1 MMGGGPMRH
10 MRDTSD
16 EKAQDTGKTLR
27 RLAVYFKPYR
37 LGLAGIGALLI
48 LDTLLQLAGP
58 YLIGRAV
65 DEFIIGGDVRG
76 LTVTMLLL
84 LGVYAGAWATR
95 YGEFYGMIKIGNR
108 VLYKLRTNIFD
119 RIQALSLKF
128 FDQHEAGDLMSRL
141 TNDVDT
147 IGQVLNMGLIQ
158 TIGSSLLIIGIVAA
172 MFSLNWQLALATF
185 LILPFMFAASIFL
198 SRRARSAFRETRK
211 TIGSVSADLEE
222 NISGVRVA
230 QAFARE
236 DENIERFSELNR
248 ANRDANVSA
257 QGVVAAF
264 SPTLDVLST
273 IGMAIVIGL
282 GGYMALQ
289 DPPLITVGVIV
300 SFLVYVRRFFQ
311 PIQQLAQLY
320 AQLQSALAGS
330 ERIFELVDTEPDLA
344 DAPDAVEMPLI
355 EGRVVFDN
363 VSFHYKPEEPVL
375 RGVSLLVEPGQT
387 VALVGPTGAG
397 KTTLVNL
404 IGRFYEAEEGVVRI
418 DGRDLHEVTRAS
430 LRRQMGIVLQDTF
443 LFSGS
448 IMDNIRYG
456 RLDAS
461 DEEVIEAA
469 KLANADAFITRL
481 ADGYETE
488 LSEQGRNL
496 SQGQRQ
502 LIAISRAILADP
514 RLLILDEATSSVDTR
529 TELLIQQAL
538 GRLLQGR
545 TSFVIAHRLSTIR
558 NADQL
563 LILQEGEIVERAI
576 STETASAHQQ
586 LLDLGGEYYKLYT
599 SQFRREDLPPEDL
612 PADLAAQAQD
622 QPAPGGDGRPLATA
636 QALG

>member
-1 MMGGGPMRH
+1 MRNT
-10 MRDTSD
+10 RD
-16 EKAQDTGKTLR
+16 EKAQDTGETLR
-27 RLAVYFKPYR
+27 RLLVYLKPHR
-37 LGLAGIGALLI
+37 LGLAGVGVLLI
-48 LDTLLQLAGP
+48 LDTLMQLAGP

-65 DEFIIGGDVRG
+65 DEFIIVGDVRG

-84 LGVYAGAWATR
+84 LGVYVGAWATR
-95 YGEFYGMIKIGNR
+95 YGQFYGMIKIGNR
-108 VLYKLRTNIFD
+108 VLYKLRTHIFD

-147 IGQVLNMGLIQ
+147 IGQVLNMGLLQ

-185 LILPFMFAASIFL
+185 LILPFMFASSIFL
-198 SRRARSAFRETRK
+198 SRRARRAFRETRK

-236 DENIERFSELNR
+236 DENIERFNELNR

-273 IGMAIVIGL
+273 IGLAIVIGL

-289 DPPLITVGVIV
+289 DPPLITVGIIV

-320 AQLQSALAGS
+320 AQLQSALAGA
-330 ERIFELVDTEPDLA
+330 ERIFELIDTKPDLI
-344 DAPDAVEMPLI
+344 DEPDAVEMPLI
-355 EGRVVFDN
+355 EGRVAFDN

-375 RGVSLLVEPGQT
+375 RGVSLVAEPGQT

-404 IGRFYEAEEGVVRI
+404 IGRFYEAEEGAVRI
-418 DGRDLHEVTRAS
+418 DGRDVRHVTRAS
-430 LRRQMGIVLQDTF
+430 LRSQMGIVLQDTF
-443 LFSGS
+443 LFSGT

-488 LSEQGRNL
+488 LSEQGRNV

-538 GRLLQGR
+538 GRLLRGR

-563 LILQEGEIVERAI
+563 LILQDGEVVERAA
-576 STETASAHQQ
+576 SSEEKSAHEE

-599 SQFRREDLPPEDL
+599 SQFRREG
-612 PADLAAQAQD
+612 LAQEGAARVSEQA
-622 QPAPGGDGRPLATA
+622 APGGDGRPLATA

>member
-1 MMGGGPMRH
+1 MFGGPMGH
-10 MRDTSD
+10 MRNARE
-16 EKAQDTGKTLR
+16 EKAQDVGQTLR
-27 RLAVYFKPYR
+27 RLAVYLKPHW
-37 LGLAGIGALLI
+37 LGLLAVGLLI
-48 LDTLLQLAGP
+48 IVDTLLQLAGP

-65 DEFIIGGDVRG
+65 DQFIIVGDRSG
-76 LTVTMLLL
+76 LAITMLLL
-84 LGVYAGAWATR
+84 LAVYLGAWATR
-95 YGEFYGMIKIGNR
+95 YGEFYGMIVIGNR
-108 VLYKLRTNIFD
+108 VLLKLRTHIFD
-119 RIQALSLKF
+119 RIQSLSLKF
-128 FDQHEAGDLMSRL
+128 FDEHEAGDLMSRL

-147 IGQVLNMGLIQ
+147 IGQVLNAGLVQ
-158 TIGSSLLIIGIVAA
+158 TISSALLIVGILAA
-172 MFSLNWQLALATF
+172 MFSLSWQLALATF
-185 LILPFMFAASIFL
+185 VILPVMFASSIIL
-198 SRRARSAFRETRK
+198 SRRARRAFRETRR

-236 DENIERFSELNR
+236 DENIQRFSELNR

-273 IGMAIVIGL
+273 IGLAIVIGY
-282 GGYMALQ
+282 GGYLALQ
-289 DPPLITVGVIV
+289 TPPAITVGIIV

-320 AQLQSALAGS
+320 AQLQSAVAGA
-330 ERIFELVDTEPDLA
+330 ERIFELVDTEPDLV
-344 DAPDAVEMPLI
+344 DLPQAVEMPRI
-355 EGRVVFDN
+355 RGRVAFDG

-375 RGVSLLVEPGQT
+375 KNVSLVAEPGQT

-404 IGRFYEAEEGVVRI
+404 MGRFYQAVEGTIRI
-418 DGRDLHEVTRAS
+418 DDQDIREVTRAS
-430 LRRQMGIVLQDTF
+430 LRAQMGIVLQDTF

-461 DEEVIEAA
+461 DEEVIQAA
-469 KLANADAFITRL
+469 ELANADAFITRL
-481 ADGYETE
+481 PKGYQTE

-502 LIAISRAILADP
+502 LIAIARAILADP

-538 GRLLQGR
+538 GRLLEGR

-563 LILQEGEIVERAI
+563 LVLQHGEIVERAA
-576 STETASAHQQ
+576 STPERSAHQQ
-586 LLDLGGEYYKLYT
+586 LLDRGGEYYKLYT
-599 SQFRREDLPPEDL
+599 SQFRLQDSEAEDG
-612 PADLAAQAQD
+612 
-622 QPAPGGDGRPLATA
+622 QPASTRQTAGGDGRLAA
-636 QALG
+636 APAV

>member
-1 MMGGGPMRH
+1 
-10 MRDTSD
+10 
-16 EKAQDTGKTLR
+16 
-27 RLAVYFKPYR
+27 LA
-37 LGLAGIGALLI
+37 A
-48 LDTLLQLAGP
+48 P

-65 DEFIIGGDVRG
+65 DQFIVAGDRAG
-76 LTVTMLLL
+76 LTYTMLLL
-84 LGVYAGAWATR
+84 LAVYLGAWATR
-95 YGEFYGMIKIGNR
+95 YGSFYGMIIIGNK
-108 VLYKLRTNIFD
+108 VLYKLRTHIFD
-119 RIQALSLKF
+119 RVQTLSLKY

-147 IGQVLNMGLIQ
+147 IGQVLNAGLIQ
-158 TIGSSLLIIGIVAA
+158 TLSSGLLIVGIVAA
-172 MFSLNWQLALATF
+172 MISLNWQLALATF
-185 LILPFMFAASIFL
+185 VILPFMFASSILL
-198 SRRARSAFRETRK
+198 SRRARRAFRETRR

-236 DENIERFSELNR
+236 GQNIERFDALNR

-257 QGVVAAF
+257 QGTVAAF

-273 IGMAIVIGL
+273 IGLAIVVGF
-282 GGYMALQ
+282 GGYLALQ
-289 DPPLITVGVIV
+289 EPPLVTVGVIV

-330 ERIFELVDTEPDLA
+330 ERIFELLDTQPDLA
-344 DAPDAVEMPLI
+344 DASGAVEMPPI
-355 EGRVVFDN
+355 VGRVAFDG

-375 RGVSLLVEPGQT
+375 RRVNLVAEPGQT

-404 IGRFYEAEEGVVRI
+404 IGRFYEAVDGEVQI
-418 DGRDLHEVTRAS
+418 DGRDVREVTRAS
-430 LRRQMGIVLQDTF
+430 LRAQMGIVLQDTF
-443 LFSGS
+443 LFSGT

-456 RLDAS
+456 RLEAS

-469 KLANADAFITRL
+469 TQANAHGFITRL
-481 ADGYETE
+481 ADGYQTE

-502 LIAISRAILADP
+502 LISIARAILADP

-529 TELLIQQAL
+529 TEILIQRAL
-538 GRLLQGR
+538 ARLLQGR

-563 LILQEGEIVERAI
+563 LILQAGQIVERAV
-576 STETASAHQQ
+576 STPERSAHEQ
-586 LLDLGGEYYKLYT
+586 LLDLGGEYYSLYT
-599 SQFRREDLPPEDL
+599 RQFR
-612 PADLAAQAQD
+612 QD
-622 QPAPGGDGRPLATA
+622 QAPQAPVSSASGGDGRRLAA
-636 QALG
+636 APA

>member
-1 MMGGGPMRH
+1 MIGGPMRH
-10 MRDTSD
+10 MAASARE

-27 RLAVYFKPYR
+27 RLAAYLKPYR
-37 LGLAGIGALLI
+37 LGLLGVGVLLI
-48 LDTLLQLAGP
+48 IDTLLQLAAP
-58 YLIGRAV
+58 YIIGRAV
-65 DEFIIGGDVRG
+65 DEFIVAGDTAG
-76 LTVTMLLL
+76 LAVFMLLL
-84 LGVYAGAWATR
+84 LATYVGAWATR
-95 YGEFYGMIKIGNR
+95 YGEFFGMTIIGNK
-108 VLYKLRTNIFD
+108 VLYELRTAIFD
-119 RIQALSLKF
+119 RIQSLSLKF

-141 TNDVDT
+141 TNDTDT
-147 IGQVLNMGLIQ
+147 IGQVLNAGLIQ
-158 TIGSSLLIIGIVAA
+158 TLGSSLLIVGIAVA

-185 LILPFMFAASIFL
+185 VILPFMFASSIIL
-198 SRRARSAFRETRK
+198 SRRARQAFRVTRR

-236 DENIERFSELNR
+236 DENLERFNELNR

-257 QGVVAAF
+257 QGVIAAF

-273 IGMAIVIGL
+273 VGLAIVLGV

-289 DPPLITVGVIV
+289 DPPLITVGVII

-311 PIQQLAQLY
+311 PIRQLAQLY

-330 ERIFELVDTEPDLA
+330 ERIFELIDTEPDLT
-344 DAPDAVEMPLI
+344 DAAGAAQMPLI
-355 EGRVVFDN
+355 EGRIELDG

-375 RGVSLLVEPGQT
+375 RDVSLVATPGQT

-404 IGRFYEAEEGVVRI
+404 IGRFYDPVEGAVRI
-418 DGRDLHEVTRAS
+418 DGLDVRGVTRSS
-430 LRRQMGIVLQDTF
+430 LRAQMGVVLQDTF

-461 DEEVIEAA
+461 DADVIEAA
-469 KLANADAFITRL
+469 TLANADAFIRRL
-481 ADGYETE
+481 PEGYQTE

-502 LIAISRAILADP
+502 LISIARAILADP

-538 GRLLQGR
+538 DRLLQGR

-558 NADQL
+558 HADQL
-563 LILQEGEIVERAI
+563 LILQEGQIVERAV
-576 STETASAHQQ
+576 STPEHSAHRQ
-586 LLDLGGEYYKLYT
+586 LLNLGGEYYKLYN
-599 SQFRREDLPPEDL
+599 SQFRREDLASGES
-612 PADLAAQAQD
+612 LAIPDRPQ
-622 QPAPGGDGRPLATA
+622 PGGDGRGLATA
-636 QALG
+636 AAPAGS

>member
-1 MMGGGPMRH
+1 
-10 MRDTSD
+10 
-16 EKAQDTGKTLR
+16 
-27 RLAVYFKPYR
+27 
-37 LGLAGIGALLI
+37 
-48 LDTLLQLAGP
+48 
-58 YLIGRAV
+58 
-65 DEFIIGGDVRG
+65 
-76 LTVTMLLL
+76 MLLL
-84 LGVYAGAWATR
+84 LGVYLGAWATR
-95 YGEFYGMIKIGNR
+95 YGEFYGMIIIGNQ
-108 VLYKLRTNIFD
+108 VLLRLRARIFE
-119 RIQALSLKF
+119 RIQSLSLKF
-128 FDQHEAGDLMSRL
+128 FDEHEAGDLMSRL

-147 IGQVLNMGLIQ
+147 IGQVLNAGLVQ
-158 TIGSSLLIIGIVAA
+158 TISSALLIVGILAA
-172 MFSLNWQLALATF
+172 MFSLSWQLALATF
-185 LILPFMFAASIFL
+185 VILPFMFASSIIL
-198 SRRARSAFRETRK
+198 SRRARRAFRETRR

-236 DENIERFSELNR
+236 DENIQRFSELNR

-273 IGMAIVIGL
+273 IGLAIVIGY
-282 GGYMALQ
+282 GGYLALQ
-289 DPPLITVGVIV
+289 TPPAITVGIIV

-320 AQLQSALAGS
+320 AQLQSAVAGA
-330 ERIFELVDTEPDLA
+330 ERIFELVDTEPDLV
-344 DAPDAVEMPLI
+344 DLPQAVEMPRI
-355 EGRVVFDN
+355 RGRVAFDG

-375 RGVSLLVEPGQT
+375 KNVSLVAGPGQT

-404 IGRFYEAEEGVVRI
+404 MGRFYQAVEGTIRI
-418 DGRDLHEVTRAS
+418 DDQDIREVTRAS
-430 LRRQMGIVLQDTF
+430 LRAQMGIVLQDTF

-461 DEEVIEAA
+461 DEEVIQAA
-469 KLANADAFITRL
+469 ELANADAFITRL
-481 ADGYETE
+481 PEGYQTE

-502 LIAISRAILADP
+502 LIAIARAILADP

-538 GRLLQGR
+538 GRLLEGR

-563 LILQEGEIVERAI
+563 LVLQYGEIVERAA
-576 STETASAHQQ
+576 STPERSAHQQ
-586 LLDLGGEYYKLYT
+586 LLDRGGEYYKLYT
-599 SQFRREDLPPEDL
+599 SQFRIQDSEAEDG
-612 PADLAAQAQD
+612 
-622 QPAPGGDGRPLATA
+622 QPASTRQTAGGDGCLAA
-636 QALG
+636 APAV

>member
-1 MMGGGPMRH
+1 MIGGPMRH
-10 MRDTSD
+10 MRNVRE
-16 EKAQDTGKTLR
+16 EKAQDTGETLR
-27 RLAVYFKPYR
+27 RLAVYLKPYR
-37 LGLAGIGALLI
+37 LGLLGVGLLI
-48 LDTLLQLAGP
+48 IMDTLLQLAGP

-65 DEFIIGGDVRG
+65 DQFIVAGDRAG
-76 LTVTMLLL
+76 LAVTMLMLL
-84 LGVYAGAWATR
+84 AAYLGAWATR
-95 YGEFYGMIKIGNR
+95 YSEFFGMILIGNK
-108 VLYKLRTNIFD
+108 VLYTLRNHIFD
-119 RIQALSLKF
+119 RIQTLSLAF

-147 IGQVLNMGLIQ
+147 IGQVLNAGLVQ
-158 TIGSSLLIIGIVAA
+158 TLSSSLLIVGIVVA

-185 LILPFMFAASIFL
+185 VILPFMFASSILL

-236 DENIERFSELNR
+236 EENIERFNELNR

-273 IGMAIVIGL
+273 IGLAIVIGY
-282 GGYMALQ
+282 GGYLALQ
-289 DPPLITVGVIV
+289 EPPLITIGIIV

-320 AQLQSALAGS
+320 AQLQSALAGA
-330 ERIFELVDTEPDLA
+330 ERIFELLDTEPDLT
-344 DAPDAVEMPLI
+344 DAPDAIEIPAI
-355 EGRVVFDN
+355 EGRVEFDG
-363 VSFHYKPEEPVL
+363 VSFYYKPEEPVL
-375 RGVSLLVEPGQT
+375 CEVSLVAEPGQT

-397 KTTLVNL
+397 KTTLASL
-404 IGRFYEAEEGVVRI
+404 IGHFYDAVEGTVRI
-418 DGRDLHEVTRAS
+418 DGHDVRDVIRAS
-430 LRRQMGIVLQDTF
+430 LRSQMGIVLQDTF

-456 RLDAS
+456 RLEAS
-461 DEEVIEAA
+461 DEDVIEAA
-469 KLANADAFITRL
+469 RLSNADTFITRL
-481 ADGYETE
+481 PEGYSTE
-488 LSEQGRNL
+488 LSEMGRNL
-496 SQGQRQ
+496 SHGQRQ
-502 LIAISRAILADP
+502 LIAIARAVLANP

-538 GRLLQGR
+538 GRLLQKR

-563 LILQEGEIVERAI
+563 LVLQAGRIVEQAV
-576 STETASAHQQ
+576 STPEKSAHRQ

-599 SQFRREDLPPEDL
+599 SQFRQEEP
-612 PADLAAQAQD
+612 
-622 QPAPGGDGRPLATA
+622 QPVNPGDDGRRPAEVLRTRPANSGA
-636 QALG
+636 G

>member
-1 MMGGGPMRH
+1 
-10 MRDTSD
+10 
-16 EKAQDTGKTLR
+16 
-27 RLAVYFKPYR
+27 
-37 LGLAGIGALLI
+37 
-48 LDTLLQLAGP
+48 
-58 YLIGRAV
+58 
-65 DEFIIGGDVRG
+65 
-76 LTVTMLLL
+76 
-84 LGVYAGAWATR
+84 
-95 YGEFYGMIKIGNR
+95 
-108 VLYKLRTNIFD
+108 
-119 RIQALSLKF
+119 
-128 FDQHEAGDLMSRL
+128 
-141 TNDVDT
+141 
-147 IGQVLNMGLIQ
+147 
-158 TIGSSLLIIGIVAA
+158 
-172 MFSLNWQLALATF
+172 
-185 LILPFMFAASIFL
+185 
-198 SRRARSAFRETRK
+198 
-211 TIGSVSADLEE
+211 
-222 NISGVRVA
+222 
-230 QAFARE
+230 
-236 DENIERFSELNR
+236 
-248 ANRDANVSA
+248 
-257 QGVVAAF
+257 
-264 SPTLDVLST
+264 
-273 IGMAIVIGL
+273 
-282 GGYMALQ
+282 MALQ
-289 DPPLITVGVIV
+289 DPPLITVGIIV

-320 AQLQSALAGS
+320 AQLQSALAGA
-330 ERIFELVDTEPDLA
+330 ERIFELVDTEPDIA
-344 DAPDAVEMPLI
+344 DAPDAMEMPII

-375 RGVSLLVEPGQT
+375 RGVSLVAEPGQT

-418 DGRDLHEVTRAS
+418 DGRDVNQVTRAS
-430 LRRQMGIVLQDTF
+430 LRSQMGIVLQDTF

-469 KLANADAFITRL
+469 KLANADAFITHL

-538 GRLLQGR
+538 GRLLRGR

-563 LILQEGEIVERAI
+563 LILQDGEVVERAA
-576 STETASAHQQ
+576 STKQASAHEQ

-599 SQFRREDLPPEDL
+599 SQFRREDLTQEGV
-612 PADLAAQAQD
+612 AQA
-622 QPAPGGDGRPLATA
+622 PPGGDGRPLPAA